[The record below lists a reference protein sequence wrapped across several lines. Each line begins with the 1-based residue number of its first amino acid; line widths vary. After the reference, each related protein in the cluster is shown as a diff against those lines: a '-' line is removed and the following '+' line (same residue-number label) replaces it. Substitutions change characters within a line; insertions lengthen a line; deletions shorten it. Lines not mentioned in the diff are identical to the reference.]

1 MITQQPHGSI
11 STSTITNLSDHSRV
25 NVVTIGIKKVVKEQT
40 LEEIKKTRVK
50 HFPNIIKVSI

>member
-1 MITQQPHGSI
+1 MITQQPRGSI
-11 STSTITNLSDHSRV
+11 STGTITNLSDHSRV

-40 LEEIKKTRVK
+40 MEEIKKMRVK